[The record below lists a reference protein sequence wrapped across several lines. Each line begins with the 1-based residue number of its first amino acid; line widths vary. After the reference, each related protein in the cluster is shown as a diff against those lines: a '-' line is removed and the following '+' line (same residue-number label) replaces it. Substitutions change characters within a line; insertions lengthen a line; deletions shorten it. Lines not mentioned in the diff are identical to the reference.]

1 MGGGYWKALGFG
13 DTFSRPGGSN
23 NRETKVDVQ
32 VRWYGPASLTLGGVV
47 HLGFRSSEWS
57 VCAAGG
63 GFRSSGAVLGEEGRP
78 YRDEDKAVDVCPGIS
93 A

>member
-32 VRWYGPASLTLGGVV
+32 VRWYGPASLTLGGVYISDFG
-47 HLGFRSSEWS
+47 LQ
-57 VCAAGG
+57 
-63 GFRSSGAVLGEEGRP
+63 SGLCVQLGEDFGHPELSLGK
-78 YRDEDKAVDVCPGIS
+78 KADHIGMRMKL
-93 A
+93 